1 MKDFANRNIPEFAA
15 AVQHLG
21 HLTGVECNLNEVP
34 ALKAM
39 GLFSLPTISEDLVRI
54 ATKYGISEN
63 VTTEVESSRRQFVRI
78 LNALIAKGVISESA
92 FDAYFD

>member
-1 MKDFANRNIPEFAA
+1 MRDFANRNIPEFAA

-21 HLTGVECNLNEVP
+21 NLTGVECNLHEVP
-34 ALKAM
+34 FLKAM
-39 GLFSLPTISEDLVRI
+39 GLYSVPTISEDLVRI

-78 LNALIAKGVISESA
+78 LNALIAKDVIYESA